1 MLDICLDLGLFLL
14 GMIVGA
20 TINTYRYKTCVG
32 DYDDYDDYEVI
43 NEDDVDNMLEN
54 LKDDDKY
61 LFIGKEPGI

>member
-20 TINTYRYKTCVG
+20 TINTYRYKTCVR
-32 DYDDYDDYEVI
+32 DYDYEVI
-43 NEDDVDNMLEN
+43 NEDDVDAMLEN